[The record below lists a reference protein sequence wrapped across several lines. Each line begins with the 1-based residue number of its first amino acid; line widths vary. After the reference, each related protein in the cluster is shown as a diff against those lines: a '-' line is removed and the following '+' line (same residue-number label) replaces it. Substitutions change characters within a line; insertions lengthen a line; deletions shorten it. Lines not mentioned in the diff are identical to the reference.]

1 MFQVVDVGMQMTYFV
16 DSQKDILV
24 DKESQ
29 SNQGRVRYKEQRPN
43 GDSFNQDKYSR
54 KDV

>member
-29 SNQGRVRYKEQRPN
+29 INQGRVRYKKPN